1 MIFRFLI
8 FVRVV
13 LVNKQIN
20 PLEFATRAAC
30 ARAMDSKRDNREDGG
45 DTGAATDDDDV
56 EEEFVIVDLPLEL
69 KALPGDTLKFEDLDT
84 ETPKLRTVDGARY
97 VGRYEVTVGEH
108 LVVGFDD
115 DETPEA
121 RVVAKTER
129 RLKFTPA

>member
-1 MIFRFLI
+1 LI
-8 FVRVV
+8 FGFVFNGCV
-13 LVNKQIN
+13 LVNNQSN
-20 PLEFATRAAC
+20 PLEFATRAVC
-30 ARAMDSKRDNREDGG
+30 ARAMDSKRDNQDNNDGA
-45 DTGAATDDDDV
+45 DADV

>member
-20 PLEFATRAAC
+20 PLEFATRAAY
-30 ARAMDSKRDNREDGG
+30 ARAMDSKRDNQDNNDGA
-45 DTGAATDDDDV
+45 DADV

>member
-1 MIFRFLI
+1 
-8 FVRVV
+8 
-13 LVNKQIN
+13 
-20 PLEFATRAAC
+20 
-30 ARAMDSKRDNREDGG
+30 MDSKRDNQDNNDGA
-45 DTGAATDDDDV
+45 DADV

-84 ETPKLRTVDGARY
+84 EAPKLRTVDGARY